1 MPAAFRGHSSGNPI
15 LSSLPSRPL
24 PPGDSSLCILR
35 TSAIGDVTHVVPLIR
50 TLQDKSPGTRLTWLI
65 GKLERRLVGDLPGVE
80 FVTFDKGAGR
90 AGMRAVRETLAGRRF
105 DALLHM
111 QVALRSNLLS
121 LAVKAD
127 RRIGY
132 DRARSRD
139 LHGLFVNERIPA
151 RSGEHV
157 LDAMASFIEP
167 LGLRQTEV
175 RWDIPVPDDAR
186 EWAAE
191 QLPGDAPTLLVS
203 PMSSHALRNWRVDR
217 YAALIDHA
225 MSRGARVALVG
236 GPSEAERALADAI
249 LGAVKQAPM
258 DLTGKDTLKRFLAL
272 LGRSQMILTPDSGP
286 MHMANAVGT
295 KVLGL
300 HAASNPNRSG
310 PYSDRRWCVD
320 RYDDA
325 SRKFLGKPAAAIPW
339 GTKIEK
345 PGVMDLVQVDDMVD
359 RFEACA
365 AHLGWRLGG

>member
-1 MPAAFRGHSSGNPI
+1 M
-15 LSSLPSRPL
+15 SSLSSRPL
-24 PPGDSSLCILR
+24 PSGDSSLCILR
-35 TSAIGDVTHVVPLIR
+35 TSAIGDVTHVVPLVR
-50 TLQDKSPGTRLTWLI
+50 TLREQSPGTRLTWLV

-80 FVTFDKGAGR
+80 FVTFDKGKGR
-90 AGMRAVRETLAGRRF
+90 AGLREVRQALAGRRF

-132 DRARSRD
+132 DRARSKD
-139 LHGLFVNERIPA
+139 LHGLFVNERIEA

-167 LGLRQTEV
+167 LGLKQTQV
-175 RWDIPVPDDAR
+175 RWDIPVSDDAHA
-186 EWAAE
+186 WAEE
-191 QLPGDAPTLLVS
+191 QLPGSAPTLLVS
-203 PMSSHALRNWRVDR
+203 PMSSHTVRNWRVER

-225 MSRGARVALVG
+225 MERGMRVALVG
-236 GPSEAERALADAI
+236 GPSDAERALADSVLAATRATP
-249 LGAVKQAPM
+249 L
-258 DLTGKDTLKRFLAL
+258 DLTGKDTLKRFMAL
-272 LGRSQMILTPDSGP
+272 LARSAMILTPDSGP
-286 MHMANAVGT
+286 MHMANAAGV

-300 HAASNPNRSG
+300 HAASNPHRSG

-320 RYDDA
+320 KYDAA
-325 SRKFLGKPAAAIPW
+325 SRKFLGKPAAEIPW

-345 PGVMDLVQVDDMVD
+345 AGVMDLVEVAEMKD

-365 AHLGWRLGG
+365 AFLKLPLKG